1 MKKIGIILMAAGA
14 LFTSCKSKQAVAQ
27 GETVAVATDVA
38 ADTDKAA
45 KDIVAGHYA
54 NPYNFE
60 TLLIKAEVRYED
72 KHQSQGVAAE
82 IRMKKD
88 ETILVSVRYLGI
100 TVAKALITP
109 SEVSYYEKINGK
121 YFKGDYKLL
130 SNWLGTELDY
140 KKVQNLLLGEAL
152 YDLKKGGYKSAVE
165 NGQYKLTGKQ
175 AGVLKEFLFEGSK
188 YLLKQQRVD
197 QQGSEPRSLDIQYPA
212 HTEYPKAILPQ
223 GVNILAEQADK
234 VKIDIKYN
242 SVTFDEKLTFPFEI
256 PENSTEITLD

>member
-1 MKKIGIILMAAGA
+1 MKKIVVLIMAAGM

-27 GETVAVATDVA
+27 GTTVEAATEVA
-38 ADTDKAA
+38 ADTDKAT

-54 NPYNFE
+54 NSYNFG
-60 TLLIKAEVRYED
+60 TLLIKADARYED
-72 KHQSQGVAAE
+72 KRQTQSVTAE

-88 ETILVSVRYLGI
+88 ETILVSVRYLGF

-109 SEVSYYEKINGK
+109 NEVSYYEKIGGT

-130 SNWLGTELDY
+130 SRWLGTELDY

-152 YDLKKGGYKSAVE
+152 YDLKAGGYKSAVE

-175 AGVLKEFLFEGSK
+175 MGMLKEFLFEGGK
-188 YLLKQQRVD
+188 YLLKQQRVE
-197 QQGSEPRSLDIQYPA
+197 QQGAAPRSLDIQYPA
-212 HTEYPKAILPQ
+212 HAEYPNAILPSAI
-223 GVNILAEQADK
+223 NILAEQADK